1 MIGTLRVVGFKSLR
15 DVSVDLG
22 IVNVFIGA
30 NGSGKSNLLE
40 ALGVLGAASF
50 GSVEPETLRYRGV
63 RPGIP
68 SLYKTSF
75 KSRTIPRLI
84 KLSVSA
90 ADADYSVGLD
100 NPITKPEP
108 RWGIVSETLRS
119 GSRDVLTRSPRGC
132 NGYAS
137 PGWRK
142 TPLNPQ
148 RSETG
153 ARLAL
158 QQNLEATAARSLLD
172 ALVDYAIY
180 APSTLVLRGLSH
192 DIDREPLGLGGSG
205 IGEAVRDLT
214 REDEDGNE
222 LLGPFDYDEVWELI
236 EWARWVHAMPADR
249 APISPAVKVGSRV
262 LTFRDRYM
270 APKRNRLTAYDASE
284 GALYVLFLLALVSHP
299 RAPKL
304 FAIDN
309 FDHALHPRLA
319 CRLTRMVCEA
329 LVRDGSRQM
338 LLTTH
343 NPLLLDGLDLRNE
356 RIRLFA
362 VDRARRGER
371 NPEGQPLAPG
381 ETVVRRVKLSEALL
395 DEVENGMSLS
405 RLWIMGRLG
414 GVPGNL

>member
-40 ALGVLGAASF
+40 ALGVLGAAAF

-75 KSRTIPRLI
+75 QSHKIPRFI
-84 KLSVSA
+84 QLSVDSA
-90 ADADYSVGLD
+90 GAHYDVALD
-100 NPITKPEP
+100 NPIKKPEP
-108 RWGIVSETLRS
+108 RWGVHSEKLTD
-119 GSRDVLTRSPRGC
+119 GAHKVLTRSPGGC
-132 NGYAS
+132 NGYAA
-137 PGWRK
+137 PGWKK
-142 TPLNPQ
+142 TSLKPARN
-148 RSETG
+148 ETAARG
-153 ARLAL
+153 ALL
-158 QQNLEATAARSLLD
+158 QNTEATAARSLLE
-172 ALVDYAIY
+172 ALVDYAVY
-180 APSTLVLRGLSH
+180 APSTLVLRGLSQ

-205 IGEAVRDLT
+205 LAEAMSKLSDT
-214 REDEDGNE
+214 DEDGNNV
-222 LLGPFDYDEVWELI
+222 LGPFDETEVWELI
-236 EWARWVHAMPADR
+236 DWAQGAYTIAADR

-262 LTFRDRYM
+262 LTFWDRYM
-270 APKRNRLTAYDASE
+270 DPKRNRLTAYDASE

-319 CRLTRMVCEA
+319 RRLTQMVCQA
-329 LVRDGSRQM
+329 LVNDGSRQM

-343 NPLLLDGLDLRNE
+343 NPLLLDGLDLRNDQ
-356 RIRLFA
+356 IRLFA

-371 NPEGQPLAPG
+371 DATGKRFAPG
-381 ETVVRRVKLSEALL
+381 ETLVRRVVLSDALL
-395 DEVENGMSLS
+395 TEVENGTSLS